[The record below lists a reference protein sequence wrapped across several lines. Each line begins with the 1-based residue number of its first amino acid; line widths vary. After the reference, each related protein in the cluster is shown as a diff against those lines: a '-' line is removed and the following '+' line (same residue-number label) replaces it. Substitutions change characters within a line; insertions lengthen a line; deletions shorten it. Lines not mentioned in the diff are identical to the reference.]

1 MGIIKKQ
8 SIKSSIFIFIGFAI
22 GGLNMLVLFP
32 RFLTQDEL
40 GLTRAMIEIS
50 LTLSTLCTLGSVS
63 VIYKFFPYY
72 NAYLEEKKNDLP
84 LVTAAVCLIGFLL
97 VLLAGFIFKDL
108 IIRKLGK
115 SPGFA
120 AYFYTVYP
128 FTLFLLL
135 FTWLEA
141 FSWSFKRTVITSF
154 LRETGVRVVSTLLIL
169 LYGFHIISIKGF
181 INLFSLLHLIPALL
195 LLFILLYTS
204 NWRFYI
210 TSVSSVT
217 KRLKSRMISFGM
229 FVFVSHF
236 LNVLSKTNDTILI
249 IGLRGLADTGVFAI
263 ASYIIAVMEIPQR
276 SLGAISTPVLS
287 EAWKNYD
294 LKNIELVYK
303 KSVAN
308 LLVIGLI
315 LFGLIILNVHNV
327 TGFLGKNY
335 EQVELIVLIMGI
347 AKILD
352 LGTGINSLIIGTSNH
367 WKFDFYTNIIYTLM
381 SLPLNFFLIKHFGL
395 KGVAFASLISLT
407 IYNAIRFSFLYF
419 KFGFQPYTIKS
430 LLAILLAAVN
440 FYLIYLIPRFPNV
453 FIDTFIR
460 SLVLM
465 ITFVPLIYILNIAP
479 DLNSIVINVKNQL
492 FNRTRQR

>member
-22 GGLNMLVLFP
+22 GALNILVLFP
-32 RFLTQDEL
+32 KFLSQDEL

-50 LTLSTLCTLGSVS
+50 LTLSTLCTLGSIS
-63 VIYKFFPYY
+63 VIYKFYPYY
-72 NAYLEEKKNDLP
+72 NYYLEGKKNDLP
-84 LVTAAVCLIGFLL
+84 VMTAVICLVGFLL
-97 VLLAGFIFKDL
+97 VLISGFIFKDL

-120 AYFYTVYP
+120 SYFYTVYP
-128 FTLFLLL
+128 FTFLLLL

-141 FSWSFKRTVITSF
+141 FSWSFKRTAITSF
-154 LRETGVRVVSTLLIL
+154 LRETGVRVVTTVFIL
-169 LYGFHIISIKGF
+169 LYGFHIITIKGF
-181 INLFSLLHLIPALL
+181 INLFSFQYLIPALV
-195 LLFILLYTS
+195 LLFILIYKS
-204 NWRFYI
+204 KWRFQI
-210 TSVSSVT
+210 TSISSVT

-229 FVFVSHF
+229 FIFISHF

-294 LKNIELVYK
+294 LKNIEIVYS

-308 LLVIGLI
+308 LLVIGLV
-315 LFGLIILNVHNV
+315 LFGLIFLNIHNL
-327 TGFLGKNY
+327 TGFLGKGY
-335 EQVELIVLIMGI
+335 VQVELIVLIMGI

-381 SLPLNFFLIKHFGL
+381 SLPLNFFLIKYFGL
-395 KGVAFASLISLT
+395 IGVAFASLISLT
-407 IYNAIRFSFLYF
+407 IYNAIRFFFLYY
-419 KFGFQPYTIKS
+419 KFGFQPYTLKS
-430 LLAILLAAVN
+430 AMAILIAAVN
-440 FYLIYLIPRFPNV
+440 FYLIYLIPRFPNIFV
-453 FIDTFIR
+453 DTLFR
-460 SLVLM
+460 SLVLA
-465 ITFVPLIYILNIAP
+465 ITFIPLIYVLKIAP
-479 DLNSIVINVKNQL
+479 DLNSIVINIKNQL
-492 FNRTRQR
+492 FNRSGNI